1 MANDK
6 GLTAELIKYTALV
19 MLIAC
24 AYSYA
29 AYNIEE
35 NSAGWLHKAGAAASE
50 VINFVAEE
58 QPHVQ

>member
-1 MANDK
+1 MTNDK

-19 MLIAC
+19 VLMAC

-29 AYNIEE
+29 AYNIED
-35 NSAGWLHKAGAAASE
+35 NSAGWLHKAGAAVSE